1 VGYNSYLPKFLTIT
15 LQKIKRASHS
25 ACILLLACWAYTLPA
40 QKISLDAS
48 IYQGSVWRH
57 SPKLT
62 TQSGEHIGGQEIG
75 FRIHTTGKY
84 DWQAWQHY
92 PAFGLSLG
100 HFRLGEGSHN
110 EAFALLPH
118 LSIYLLRAGPWSA
131 QFRVGTGLA
140 WVTKPYDWFSN
151 SGQNALGSHWNNIT
165 QFRLGAEF
173 RATPRLRFNAGGS
186 MTHFSNGGSALPNF
200 GVNVFSGWAGAA
212 WFFQPL
218 KNEDLQPAK
227 TSMRAVSRRFGGQI
241 QSGLA
246 LLEIA
251 ALDGPKH
258 AVWITSAAG
267 YFQINRINRVLL
279 GMDHESNRAI
289 YEWGLHSARFSDE
302 AAARQGS
309 TRLTV
314 FAAEEFLFGE
324 LSIVLQAGKYVGN
337 NINQYVPKA
346 SYAKLSARY
355 YLPGLF
361 GSDLK
366 PFAGIS
372 IKAHKFTAEYISG
385 NVGLSF

>member
-1 VGYNSYLPKFLTIT
+1 MNITKIGFKPILPNNLT
-15 LQKIKRASHS
+15 L
-25 ACILLLACWAYTLPA
+25 ILLRYGIVYLFLSGTASLPA
-40 QKISLDAS
+40 QKISLDATL
-48 IYQGSVWRH
+48 YQGSVWRH
-57 SPKLT
+57 TPKLS
-62 TQSGEHIGGQEIG
+62 TQTGESISGQELG
-75 FRIHTTGKY
+75 LRIHTTGRR

-100 HFRLGEGSHN
+100 HFRLGEGSHGD
-110 EAFALLPH
+110 AFALLPY
-118 LSIYLLRAGPWSA
+118 LSIPLIRTGRWAA
-131 QFRVGTGLA
+131 HFRVGTGLA
-140 WVTKPYDWFSN
+140 WVTRPYDWFDN
-151 SGQNALGSHWNNIT
+151 PGQNAIGSHWNNIT

-173 RATPRLRFNAGGS
+173 AAWSHIRFSAGGS

-218 KNEDLQPAK
+218 KKEDLQPAK
-227 TSMRAVSRRFGGQI
+227 SSKREVARRFGGQF
-241 QSGLA
+241 QGGLA

-251 ALDGPKH
+251 SFDGPKH
-258 AVWITSAAG
+258 AVWIASAAG
-267 YFQINRINRVLL
+267 YFQISRINRALIGV
-279 GMDHESNRAI
+279 DYESNRAI

-309 TRLTV
+309 TRLAV

-324 LSIVLQAGKYVGN
+324 ISIVLQAGRYLGK
-337 NINQYVPKA
+337 NINQYVPKS

-355 YLPGLF
+355 YFPALLGN
-361 GSDLK
+361 DLR

-385 NVGLSF
+385 NIGLSF